1 MHSWELLWKLSLES
15 GMVRVL
21 RHVRAAERRLRTT
34 RLIAKALKSR
44 HHPILAQ
51 IVPTRRCN
59 LACAYCN
66 EFDKVSAPVPL
77 EVMLERIDR
86 LAALGTTM
94 IDLSG
99 GEPLLHPELDAIIER
114 IRRHG
119 ILAGLLTNGYLL
131 SSERIKRLNHAGLDR
146 LQISV
151 DNVDPDPVSHK
162 SLKVLDQKLCSLAQ
176 LATFDVNIN
185 TVVGA
190 GIRHPQD
197 ALVIARRALA
207 LGFGTSVGLIHGEAG
222 QIVPLDPAHRSVYEQ
237 IVKLTRSF
245 YSHAHDSLFQR
256 NLTDGR
262 PNAWQCRAG
271 SRYVYVCEDGLVHW
285 CSQQRGYPGIPLAQY
300 GSADLE
306 REYSSTKSCAS
317 LCTISC
323 VHRVALLDDLR
334 ETPIDTLDRLMTA
347 ARTELGHAPLSAR
360 FLTWMFVTGPPKDL
374 ARRLALRALRL
385 T

>member
-1 MHSWELLWKLSLES
+1 MSFVAFVVHGCLWFRNALLGSYYGSCLWSPAWCACYDTI
-15 GMVRVL
+15 
-21 RHVRAAERRLRTT
+21 RAAERRLRTT

-77 EVMLERIDR
+77 EVMLDRIDR

-99 GEPLLHPELDAIIER
+99 GEPMLHPELDAIIER

-131 SSERIKRLNHAGLDR
+131 TPERIKQPQPRRTRSAANQRGQRGARSGVA
-146 LQISV
+146 QEPQSIG
-151 DNVDPDPVSHK
+151 P
-162 SLKVLDQKLCSLAQ
+162 KLCSLAQ

-197 ALVIARRALA
+197 ALVIAKRAQA
-207 LGFGTSVGLIHGEAG
+207 LGFGTSVGLIHGESG
-222 QIVPLDPAHRSVYEQ
+222 QIVPLDPARIGLSMNRS
-237 IVKLTRSF
+237 
-245 YSHAHDSLFQR
+245 
-256 NLTDGR
+256 
-262 PNAWQCRAG
+262 
-271 SRYVYVCEDGLVHW
+271 
-285 CSQQRGYPGIPLAQY
+285 
-300 GSADLE
+300 
-306 REYSSTKSCAS
+306 
-317 LCTISC
+317 
-323 VHRVALLDDLR
+323 
-334 ETPIDTLDRLMTA
+334 
-347 ARTELGHAPLSAR
+347 
-360 FLTWMFVTGPPKDL
+360 
-374 ARRLALRALRL
+374 
-385 T
+385 

>member
-1 MHSWELLWKLSLES
+1 
-15 GMVRVL
+15 MVRVL

-197 ALVIARRALA
+197 ALVIAKRAQA
-207 LGFGTSVGLIHGEAG
+207 LGFGTSVGLIHGESG
-222 QIVPLDPAHRSVYEQ
+222 QIVPLDAAHRAVYEQ

>member
-1 MHSWELLWKLSLES
+1 
-15 GMVRVL
+15 MVRVL
-21 RHVRAAERRLRTT
+21 RHARAAERRLRTT
-34 RLIAKALKSR
+34 RLVAKALKSR

-77 EVMLERIDR
+77 DVMLQRIDR
-86 LAALGTTM
+86 LAELGTTM

-114 IRRHG
+114 IRQRG

-131 SSERIKRLNHAGLDR
+131 TPERIKRLNDAGLDR

-162 SLKVLDQKLCSLAQ
+162 SLKVLDQKLRWLAQ

-190 GIRHPQD
+190 GVRHPED
-197 ALVIARRALA
+197 ALVIAQRALA
-207 LGFGTSVGLIHGEAG
+207 LGFGTSVGLIHGESG
-222 QIVPLDPAHRSVYEQ
+222 QIVPLDAAHRSVYEQ
-237 IVKLTRSF
+237 IVKLTRGF

-256 NLTDGR
+256 NLTDGV
-262 PNAWQCRAG
+262 PNTWQCRAG
-271 SRYVYVCEDGLVHW
+271 SRYVYICEDGLVHW

-300 GSADLE
+300 GSADLA
-306 REYSSTKSCAS
+306 REYGSIKSCAS
-317 LCTISC
+317 HCTISC

-347 ARTELGHAPLSAR
+347 ARAETGHTPLSAR
-360 FLTWMFVTGPPKDL
+360 FLTWMFVTGPPKEL